1 MRAGSLSFPGLVHSW
16 DCEGRGGGGV
26 GERGSVDAP
35 LWDFLPS
42 LPVTS
47 KSSIENFPPRE
58 CEFYNF
64 SLLNLAF
71 PFY

>member
-1 MRAGSLSFPGLVHSW
+1 MGGSV
-16 DCEGRGGGGV
+16 E
-26 GERGSVDAP
+26 ERGSVDAP